1 MATSTLAWGVNFPAK
16 LVIIKG
22 TEYFDPNL
30 KTYVDMP
37 ISDILQMVGRAG
49 RPQYNDKGFA
59 CVYVEKSKKNF
70 YRKYLNDPFPIES
83 CIADS
88 LPEHINAEIV
98 SGTITNKQNCMDY
111 LTWTYYFRRITKNP
125 LFYNIE
131 KPDHESIQKFLMSL
145 IDKVITQ
152 LKENNCLTCD
162 DGFNLIPTFTG
173 HTASFYYIQP
183 KTICQY
189 EQQIKPHQSIYD
201 LLKIISH
208 SEEFSTVPVRHNE
221 DTMNEALANICPYPV
236 DRSRLDSPKVKT
248 LLLL

>member
-22 TEYFDPNL
+22 TEYFDP
-30 KTYVDMP
+30 KSKAYVDMP

-83 CIADS
+83 CIADA

-98 SGTITNKQNCMDY
+98 SGTITNKQSCMDY

-125 LFYNIE
+125 LFYNVE
-131 KPDHESIQKFLMSL
+131 KPDHKSIQTFLMSL
-145 IDKVITQ
+145 IDKIVVE
-152 LKENNCLTCD
+152 L
-162 DGFNLIPTFTG
+162 
-173 HTASFYYIQP
+173 
-183 KTICQY
+183 
-189 EQQIKPHQSIYD
+189 
-201 LLKIISH
+201 
-208 SEEFSTVPVRHNE
+208 
-221 DTMNEALANICPYPV
+221 
-236 DRSRLDSPKVKT
+236 
-248 LLLL
+248 